1 MKVKCVT
8 KQHFDDL
15 QSLTV
20 VTYSYY
26 SAALESKKP
35 YIYTHTQFFSKNEKY
50 DTKTT
55 LLAAVFCNNTVNVI
69 AI

>member
-35 YIYTHTQFFSKNEKY
+35 YIYTHTHSFLVKMKSMTQKQPY
-50 DTKTT
+50 
-55 LLAAVFCNNTVNVI
+55 
-69 AI
+69 